1 MSLVKHLSKEL
12 NVTALHQVLILYKF
26 GILLFLRV
34 TIHHV

>member
-1 MSLVKHLSKEL
+1 MSLVKHLSNEP

-26 GILLFLRV
+26 FLRV